1 MLDINRDKEYLSV
14 LKFQLILCVL
24 HLCGYSLVTQFRAF
38 SLFVCF
44 KGAVLVFWCI
54 DYILFF
60 FQESPEF
67 AVVKLCLG

>member
-1 MLDINRDKEYLSV
+1 MLDINRDKEYLSA

-44 KGAVLVFWCI
+44 KGAVLVFVV
-54 DYILFF
+54 YRLYTFF
-60 FQESPEF
+60 FSRVP
-67 AVVKLCLG
+67 

>member
-1 MLDINRDKEYLSV
+1 MLDINRDKEYLSA

-44 KGAVLVFWCI
+44 KGAVLVFS
-54 DYILFF
+54 LKFF
-60 FQESPEF
+60 
-67 AVVKLCLG
+67 ALLNALLNTLGS